1 MGKSNNKDVIRRNKK
16 IQKNKHKNKVVRN
29 KKKIVYKKEKEIY
42 MRNNRHTSNYT
53 LNEVKNNKFLYK
65 INDWLID
72 LWMEYCIKEK
82 PESANNHFWCS
93 IASNKNAEFLFHN
106 VKSLKSLLDGGHYI
120 YNAIP
125 EIGLL
130 FHKYYLKH
138 IIIPDDDDDDW
149 DDCSDNNIYEDS
161 DDESDNE
168 YRDFNVICNLISG
181 DTSSQALDLLE
192 QDNRYIEWDALCGNT
207 NPRAIHII
215 EHNLDKL
222 ITHNSIHNLLNNPN
236 AINLIEKQ
244 LDKIIEMDGNVDD
257 ILGFPYYPE
266 KVYEGLFTNPNALH
280 IIDKVLEK
288 TIDSHNIL
296 TFHHYLTSNPNPNI
310 INIIKKHFFYIN
322 FSTICDIA
330 DNPDAI
336 HIIEQQIKDNDDE
349 LYNIWYELC
358 SNPNAIHIIEQHIE
372 KIINR
377 YKQDSE
383 INDLDDVMTKWFRA
397 LCSNPN
403 AIHII
408 EQYIADFIDYAGCYW
423 WFGLCKN
430 PNAIHLIEQYILKYY
445 SYVLLNPPEA
455 VGKSI
460 KTSFGHTRTDGYTED
475 DALTAWRFLS
485 YNPNALQF
493 IEQNIPK
500 INPKFLPKVL
510 DDILP
515 VIFSNPS
522 IFEINY
528 EYLHKQFDYKN
539 KQFEIDEIIKKYKNK
554 KQYLSYNNLVFN
566 LLECDLIKAVFHPRR
581 VQHYLETYNYY
592 ICIDEY
598 GDE

>member
-1 MGKSNNKDVIRRNKK
+1 MERKNKNKNNNKDVARLNKN
-16 IQKNKHKNKVVRN
+16 IQKQKHKNNVVKN
-29 KKKIVYKKEKEIY
+29 KNKTTTKKEKEKY
-42 MRNNRHTSNYT
+42 MRNNRNTSNYT
-53 LNEVKNNKFLYK
+53 LNEVRNNKFLYK

-72 LWMEYCIKEK
+72 LWKEYCIKEN
-82 PESANNHFWCS
+82 PESTNNGFWHY
-93 IASNKNAEFLFHN
+93 IACNKNAEFLFHN
-106 VKSLKSLLDGGHYI
+106 VKSLKSFLDGTVNS
-120 YNAIP
+120 YNKIP

-130 FHKYYLKH
+130 LHKYYLNR
-138 IIIPDDDDDDW
+138 IIIPDDDNDW
-149 DDCSDNNIYEDS
+149 KDCSDNES

-168 YRDFNVICNLISG
+168 YRHFNVMCNLISG

-192 QDNRYIEWDALCGNT
+192 QDNRYIEWNALCGNT

-222 ITHNSIHNLLNNPN
+222 IAHDSIDNLLNNPN

-244 LDKIIEMDGNVDD
+244 IDKLIEMDGDVV
-257 ILGFPYYPE
+257 GFWGQPRYPE
-266 KVYEGLFTNPNALH
+266 EVYRGLFENPNALH

-288 TIDSHNIL
+288 NIASHNIMK
-296 TFHHYLTSNPNPNI
+296 FHNYLTSNPNPNI
-310 INIIKKHFFYIN
+310 INIIKKHLDGFWNI
-322 FSTICDIA
+322 SDIA

-336 HIIEQQIKDNDDE
+336 HIIEEQIKDNDDE
-349 LYNIWYELC
+349 LYNVWYELC
-358 SNPNAIHIIEQHIE
+358 SNPNAIHIIEQNIE

-377 YKQDSE
+377 YKQDCE
-383 INDLDDVMTKWFRA
+383 VNDLERVITKWFNE
-397 LCSNPN
+397 LCRNPN

-408 EQYIADFIDYAGCYW
+408 EQYIEDFIDYDGYYW

-430 PNAIHLIEQYILKYY
+430 PNAIHLIEQYILKHK
-445 SYVLLNPPEA
+445 SYVLFNP
-455 VGKSI
+455 
-460 KTSFGHTRTDGYTED
+460 TSNHIYSELDN
-475 DALTAWRFLS
+475 ASPWRFLS
-485 YNPNALQF
+485 CNPNALQF
-493 IEQNIPK
+493 IEQNIHK
-500 INPKFLPKVL
+500 ISPKFLPKVL
-510 DDILP
+510 DNILP
-515 VIFSNPS
+515 LLFSNPS

-539 KQFEIDEIIKKYKNK
+539 KQFEIDEIITKYKNK

-566 LLECDLIKAVFHPRR
+566 LLEHDLIKAVFHPRR

>member
-1 MGKSNNKDVIRRNKK
+1 MEKKNNKDVIRRNKK

-29 KKKIVYKKEKEIY
+29 KKKTTAKKEKEIY

-53 LNEVKNNKFLYK
+53 LNEVKNNQFLYK

-72 LWMEYCIKEK
+72 LWMEYCIKK
-82 PESANNHFWCS
+82 QPESTNTHFWGS
-93 IASNKNAEFLFHN
+93 IASNENAEFLFHN
-106 VKSLKSLLDGGHYI
+106 VKSLKSLLDSKSYM
-120 YNAIP
+120 YNAMP

-138 IIIPDDDDDDW
+138 IIIPDDDDW
-149 DDCSDNNIYEDS
+149 EDCS
-161 DDESDNE
+161 DDESDDE
-168 YRDFNVICNLISG
+168 SDYEDFNIMCDLISG
-181 DTSSQALDLLE
+181 DSSSQALDLLE
-192 QDNRYIEWDALCGNT
+192 QNNMYIDMDALCGNT

-222 ITHNSIHNLLNNPN
+222 TTHVSIHNLLNNPN
-236 AINLIEKQ
+236 AINLIEKEI
-244 LDKIIEMDGNVDD
+244 DKLVEMDGDVV
-257 ILGFPYYPE
+257 GFWGQPRYPE
-266 KVYEGLFTNPNALH
+266 EVYRGLFENPNALH

-288 TIDSHNIL
+288 NIDSHNIIQ
-296 TFHHYLTSNPNPNI
+296 FHHYLTDNPNPNI
-310 INIIKKHFFYIN
+310 INIIKKHFVHIN
-322 FSTICDIA
+322 FSTICGIA
-330 DNPDAI
+330 NNPNAI

-349 LYNIWYELC
+349 LYNIWYKLC

-383 INDLDDVMTKWFRA
+383 INDLDDVMTEWFRA

-445 SYVLLNPPEA
+445 SYVLLNPP
-455 VGKSI
+455 VGKPI
-460 KTSFGHTRTDGYTED
+460 KTSFGYTRTDGYTEE

-510 DDILP
+510 DNILP

-539 KQFEIDEIIKKYKNK
+539 RQFEIDEIIKKYKNK

-566 LLECDLIKAVFHPRR
+566 LLEYDLIKAVFHPKR